1 MSRQGASLEELEDRL
16 VKAKQ
21 QHDAASLG
29 IKALQTLNK
38 VEICALTQK
47 NRNLTDAKKIL
58 SKATGTLLD

>member
-21 QHDAASLG
+21 QHDAASMG

-38 VEICALTQK
+38 VRESLCASSYK
-47 NRNLTDAKKIL
+47 NASRKN
-58 SKATGTLLD
+58 

>member
-21 QHDAASLG
+21 QHDAASMG

-38 VEICALTQK
+38 VGSLYASSHKSASRK
-47 NRNLTDAKKIL
+47 N
-58 SKATGTLLD
+58 

>member
-21 QHDAASLG
+21 QHDAASMG

-38 VEICALTQK
+38 VGEFMCLVTQK
-47 NRNLTDAKKIL
+47 CE
-58 SKATGTLLD
+58 